1 VDRRGD
7 QVGSTRCGRTVRRRG
22 LEQPELPARR
32 QSGNFRSTQI
42 GRAGRRHRPHV
53 QLRRRMRRP
62 LRPRAWQWPNPR
74 RIVERCQR
82 AIAVLS
88 TNPSADLLSTYR
100 VYDESLRKLKRDPAP
115 RGRFARPIYI
125 GESALGPGPDIDE
138 INLGSGLDDMAKLIS
153 RPKLAPLP
161 PSPPPGYVP
170 EDFSGH
176 FHLPDQ
182 STEESTYL
190 SARQSKEARLV
201 ASGQVESGSKRQRGG
216 AYNALLS
223 TARGQIGFN
232 LVGGYPIS
240 GMKGAKT
247 APGDTGEPMD
257 LGMSSDE

>member
-1 VDRRGD
+1 MPQEIFFIGYGNQRPFRTMGYELLNNENCNFSTFFKLTIFACLAYDPADR
-7 QVGSTRCGRTVRRRG
+7 
-22 LEQPELPARR
+22 
-32 QSGNFRSTQI
+32 
-42 GRAGRRHRPHV
+42 
-53 QLRRRMRRP
+53 
-62 LRPRAWQWPNPR
+62 PNPR

-88 TNPSADLLSTYR
+88 TSPSADLLSTYR

-138 INLGSGLDDMAKLIS
+138 INLGSGLDDMAKLVS

-170 EDFSGH
+170 EDVSGY
-176 FHLPDQ
+176 FHLPGQ

-190 SARQSKEARLV
+190 SARQSEEARLV
-201 ASGQVESGSKRQRGG
+201 ASGQVESGSKRQSGG

-223 TARGQIGFN
+223 TARGLIGFIP
-232 LVGGYPIS
+232 VGRYPIS